1 MLYSF
6 QISIVSLVIY
16 HRAFSEGPEP
26 PATEIHDWTL
36 PKTMYCIFK
45 NIFKRQL
52 ILNSSSPCRG
62 RMGFVMQWTRKCISP
77 TADTKSYYIQLA
89 TMYLYIFFLLW
100 PVSFWWTDLL
110 GKFSRHAKYYT
121 TEKMQRLRKFTLFWI
136 LISKGRR
143 AFESLSEQST
153 YSSIISQNI

>member
-1 MLYSF
+1 M
-6 QISIVSLVIY
+6 Q
-16 HRAFSEGPEP
+16 R
-26 PATEIHDWTL
+26 
-36 PKTMYCIFK
+36 K
-45 NIFKRQL
+45 N
-52 ILNSSSPCRG
+52 
-62 RMGFVMQWTRKCISP
+62 GFVMQWTRKCISP

-89 TMYLYIFFLLW
+89 TTYLYIFFLLW

-143 AFESLSEQST
+143 AFESPLWAEHLFFYHISKHLTFRAEQSIGDQPSNWGVKT
-153 YSSIISQNI
+153 SKASSCIWKHVTTITERKQLYLLS